1 MVKDVMLKKQI
12 EELHEAHA
20 TTVRALKKLVTKNKK
35 YTVADKEN
43 KNERIEKLQANM
55 QVLWE
60 MFQYQNE
67 EKIQKGL
74 RERGYTNRPDA
85 ERMLI
90 KHVKASVSTGIKFD
104 QFNTNRE
111 EG

>member
-1 MVKDVMLKKQI
+1 MHGSLDEFEREFLNAREETVEIKELLKNRFNETDMVKDVMLKKQI

-60 MFQYQNE
+60 MFQY
-67 EKIQKGL
+67 
-74 RERGYTNRPDA
+74 
-85 ERMLI
+85 
-90 KHVKASVSTGIKFD
+90 
-104 QFNTNRE
+104 
-111 EG
+111 